1 MFSTKNLIEKHL
13 KPGKP
18 WLLSLDATYQTNTEN
33 CSLIFFGSSSK
44 DGKFHGVGAI
54 LSSREDKEAY
64 DFLFEFVREVS
75 VPNPTAIMADAAKAI
90 TNSARDIL
98 PDATRLACF
107 FYVMKNVKEKL
118 AKLKKSNGD
127 MYKNIIDD
135 IQDLQAY
142 AIDEESFLVLYSLL
156 KKKWLEEHVWT
167 DSKLEEMMND
177 FFEYFTKVNI

>member
-1 MFSTKNLIEKHL
+1 MLPRPSPTL
-13 KPGKP
+13 PG
-18 WLLSLDATYQTNTEN
+18 
-33 CSLIFFGSSSK
+33 
-44 DGKFHGVGAI
+44 
-54 LSSREDKEAY
+54 
-64 DFLFEFVREVS
+64 
-75 VPNPTAIMADAAKAI
+75 
-90 TNSARDIL
+90 
-98 PDATRLACF
+98 TRLACF
-107 FYVMKNVKEKL
+107 FRVVKNVKERL
-118 AKLKKSNGD
+118 AKLKMSNGD

>member
-1 MFSTKNLIEKHL
+1 M
-13 KPGKP
+13 
-18 WLLSLDATYQTNTEN
+18 
-33 CSLIFFGSSSK
+33 
-44 DGKFHGVGAI
+44 
-54 LSSREDKEAY
+54 
-64 DFLFEFVREVS
+64 
-75 VPNPTAIMADAAKAI
+75 
-90 TNSARDIL
+90 
-98 PDATRLACF
+98 
-107 FYVMKNVKEKL
+107 
-118 AKLKKSNGD
+118 SNGD